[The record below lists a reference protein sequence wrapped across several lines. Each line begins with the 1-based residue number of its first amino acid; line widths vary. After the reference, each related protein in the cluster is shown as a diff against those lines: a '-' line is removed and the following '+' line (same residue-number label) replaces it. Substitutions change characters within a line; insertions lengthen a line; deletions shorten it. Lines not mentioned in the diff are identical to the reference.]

1 MNRYSKVL
9 LRYGEVGLKGRNRSR
24 FINNLRGNIKRKLAP
39 VLGRPVVTTPF
50 GRMFLEL
57 PEEHDFAQVA
67 AALGRV
73 FGLVSFSPVV
83 EVPLDIDAISEAA
96 LTELT
101 QNQLPTSFMVKSRRS
116 LKSFP
121 LTSPEINGK
130 VGGYILKHHPE
141 LEVDLTNPQRE
152 VHVEIRKEGAYVF
165 SRILPAPGG
174 LPVGSGGKG
183 MLLLSGGID
192 SPVAGWLAMKRG
204 LEVEAAYFD
213 TPPFTSPRARAKVE
227 KLARILSRW
236 GRVTLHVV
244 NFSPVQQQ
252 LMANCPPD
260 MTVTIMRRFMF
271 RIAQALAEAREAKAL
286 ITGENLAQVASQT
299 LESIRT
305 INAVMSIPVLRPL
318 ITMDKQ
324 EIIDMAE
331 QIETYAVSIE
341 PYPDCCSLFVS
352 KNPKTRPTLAQAE
365 EAETEMDTDRL
376 VAAAMKDIETTVYSN
391 ERERR
396 GSNEQVALHCM

>member
-1 MNRYSKVL
+1 
-9 LRYGEVGLKGRNRSR
+9 
-24 FINNLRGNIKRKLAP
+24 
-39 VLGRPVVTTPF
+39 
-50 GRMFLEL
+50 
-57 PEEHDFAQVA
+57 
-67 AALGRV
+67 
-73 FGLVSFSPVV
+73 
-83 EVPLDIDAISEAA
+83 
-96 LTELT
+96 
-101 QNQLPTSFMVKSRRS
+101 
-116 LKSFP
+116 
-121 LTSPEINGK
+121 
-130 VGGYILKHHPE
+130 
-141 LEVDLTNPQRE
+141 
-152 VHVEIRKEGAYVF
+152 
-165 SRILPAPGG
+165 
-174 LPVGSGGKG
+174 
-183 MLLLSGGID
+183 
-192 SPVAGWLAMKRG
+192 
-204 LEVEAAYFD
+204 VEAAYFD

-396 GSNEQVALHCM
+396 